1 MSKNKKGKNN
11 VKVVVKAKANLPA
24 KQTPQVKTTVNADNG
39 AQADNNSIVYR
50 RPPITKAK
58 KIGVKGTMVFR
69 NMIAYTSFATRKKY
83 GDNSDANVA
92 NIEKLTDWNGQT
104 IPPEQQ
110 ARLYSVAR
118 NDDGTIKVT
127 QKGGYLSPDGKAEST
142 ILPNPVVNANTQGG
156 NDNIGKDYIG
166 IKDKVEEEFFDG
178 KPAFE
183 GDNIHVQIA
192 YNILDIKRIIGL
204 YIHNILYSL
213 DNLRKRKFTLDE
225 NGEVVKQ
232 SALNKQ
238 LDEKWGRDD
247 AGEQKSHDPLED
259 NYDLVGK
266 ITYTKRYEKTRDTLN
281 NKNDEYAEKF
291 FRNTS
296 AFLRY
301 YGDVFVKYNKGVP
314 KFKPQSKGKQPDE
327 IFLAKKNAVIQ
338 KNIAYNYDILRLLS
352 FARQSCFHVNFG
364 ATRGKANYDKI
375 LAEYGLFNIEDVL
388 QKIPVSSPDEQCQNL
403 LQLLSSIYKSGL
415 SSVDDNNFVKNSKN
429 NLYILS
435 EIYKRNPEQNPDLL
449 TERYYKLTIC
459 NDELNCGINIRKLRE
474 NIVKQHF
481 PEILDEKYN
490 LELTEQE
497 SSWITC
503 RSKFY
508 TILNYILYYTL
519 QDKHADI
526 IEDMIARLRYNGRNE
541 QAKNKIYLDYAEKV
555 WTIIEGDFRRCQ
567 AVFEAEIA
575 NKFQGGKDL
584 QISIADKEYVVS
596 KQKAGGFAQ
605 LLFLLCKFLDGKES
619 NELLCA
625 IINKLENISD
635 LTELCKQC
643 GNKIS
648 FAEQYKFFDKAKE
661 VANQVRVVKRMSAI
675 CNNKKKKGDIKKGEG
690 TTEDVYADAYLLMG
704 SKLDKNILN
713 SKDWQDKR
721 IRSFIS
727 NNVIQSKW
735 FAYVTKYMD
744 PEKCNSLMR
753 NKYVLS
759 LVLNDI
765 PPAQITRYYKAIAGK
780 EVDIDV
786 SDMREYL
793 VKKLREFRI
802 GNKIEEV
809 TASRENYTDSRTGV
823 KETSRA
829 LVRLYLTVA
838 YIFVKSMVKV
848 NTRFNIAFSMAERDG
863 ELLMGL
869 DIKDNKVGYLRL
881 TKHFLQEDKKIYDDA
896 KEKLFEL
903 KKKIDKL
910 RKKAIVD
917 DKFEYES
924 LSDEDKQNY
933 KSMRREQ
940 RALEKKTQKAMHFSL
955 KSYDYI
961 SANVKEL
968 ECLLEQCEMIPDKK
982 GKKNEEQSD
991 AEKKKKIQSLFVDY
1005 RNDIAHLN
1013 VIADMEK
1020 YLKIDDNKDESV
1032 KYCCKEKTYYGMF
1045 CYCLQQ
1051 HLLGEKAGP
1060 GKFNKG
1066 KISEIMKKVRET
1078 GTCSK
1083 DLMWLINLPF
1093 AYNLPRY
1100 KNLSNEI
1107 LFNERD
1113 KGIPC
1118 VKDEKGEY
1126 KPLKDKKAT
1135 DILKAE
1141 F

>member
-39 AQADNNSIVYR
+39 AQEDNNSIVYR

-204 YIHNILYSL
+204 YIHNILHSL
-213 DNLRKRKFTLDE
+213 ENLRKRKFTLDE
-225 NGEVVKQ
+225 NDEVVKQ
-232 SALNKQ
+232 SVLNRQ
-238 LDEKWGRDD
+238 LDEERGYFDD
-247 AGEQKSHDPLED
+247 DKKDPLKNIYELIGQIKYTEPYD
-259 NYDLVGK
+259 KDGNYLKNGVFVK
-266 ITYTKRYEKTRDTLN
+266 N
-281 NKNDEYAEKF
+281 NNYAEKF

-352 FARQSCFHVNFG
+352 FARQSCFHAKLRSGEYNS
-364 ATRGKANYDKI
+364 TKI
-375 LAEYGLFNIEDVL
+375 RADRLLFNIEKEL
-388 QKIPVSSPDEQCQNL
+388 QNNAVSSPDEQCQNL

-435 EIYKRNPEQNPDLL
+435 EIYKRNPEQNLDLL

-519 QDKHADI
+519 QAKHADI
-526 IEDMIARLRYNGRNE
+526 IEDMIAQLRYNGRNE

-829 LVRLYLTVA
+829 LVRLYLTIA

-863 ELLMGL
+863 ELLLGI
-869 DIKDNKVGYLRL
+869 DNIKEVEDGYLRL

-903 KKKIDKL
+903 KKMIDRL

-917 DKFEYES
+917 DKFEYEN

-933 KSMRREQ
+933 KSLRREQ

-968 ECLLEQCEMIPDKK
+968 ECLLKQCEMIPDKK

-991 AEKKKKIQSLFVDY
+991 AEEKNKILFGDY
-1005 RNDIAHLN
+1005 RNAIAHLN
-1013 VIADMEK
+1013 VISNMEQ

-1051 HLLGEKAGP
+1051 YFFGEKAHSR
-1060 GKFNKG
+1060 KFNNG
-1066 KISEIMKKVRET
+1066 KIAEIMKKVRET